1 MSFSYIS
8 SNEPFM
14 YKALI
19 GGFIGAATVT
29 LLNESLRRATAN
41 TPRLDKLGEEATAK
55 TIESLGGNAPSGD
68 NLYATSLA
76 ADILSN
82 TLYYSSAAAN
92 KDHPLLAGAGLGIM
106 AGLGAV
112 YLPEKIGLDP
122 GHTAGTG
129 SKKWITIGMYTL
141 GGIIAGAVI
150 KRLSN

>member
-1 MSFSYIS
+1 
-8 SNEPFM
+8 M

-29 LLNESLRRATAN
+29 LLNESLRRLSGN

-55 TIESLGGNAPSGD
+55 TIESLGGKPPQGN

-92 KDHPLLAGAGLGIM
+92 KDNPLLAGAGLGIM

-112 YLPEKIGLDP
+112 YLPEQVGLDP
-122 GHTAGTG
+122 DHTAATDP
-129 SKKWITIGMYTL
+129 KKWITIGLYTL

-150 KRLSN
+150 KRLSR

>member
-1 MSFSYIS
+1 
-8 SNEPFM
+8 M

-19 GGFIGAATVT
+19 GGFVGAAAVT
-29 LLNESLRRATAN
+29 LLNESLRRLSAN

-55 TIESLGGNAPSGD
+55 TIESLGGDAPSGGD
-68 NLYATSLA
+68 LYATTLG

-92 KDHPLLAGAGLGIM
+92 KQNPLLAGAGLGIM

-112 YLPEKIGLDP
+112 YLPEKMGLE
-122 GHTAGTG
+122 GSHTAGTKE
-129 SKKWITIGMYTL
+129 KKWMTIALYTF

-150 KRLSN
+150 SRLSK

>member
-1 MSFSYIS
+1 
-8 SNEPFM
+8 M

-29 LLNESLRRATAN
+29 LLNESLRKLSAN

-55 TIESLGGNAPSGD
+55 VVESVGGDAPTGD
-68 NLYATSLA
+68 SLYATSMA

-92 KDHPLLAGAGLGIM
+92 KDHPLFAGAGLGIM

-112 YLPEKIGLDP
+112 YLPETMGLNRN
-122 GHTAGTG
+122 HTAETD
-129 SKKWITIGMYTL
+129 SKKWMTIGLYTL